1 MPSRL
6 GVARRNRSCTAIGD
20 GDAIDARVGWGLILK
35 RTFKETVDDNCLG
48 LSAQLAYYF
57 FLSLFPALLVVVTL
71 TSFLR
76 YRRYSTTSSG
86 GLPRSPPD
94 VLAIVTAQIQQI
106 TKGGNTGLL
115 TFGILGALWSSSS
128 AMSAIIDTL
137 NRAYGVKEARPWW
150 KTQVLAVFLT
160 IMLSVFMLV
169 SLTLVL
175 AGPEIAG
182 HLARRVGLGP
192 AFAWTWKIP
201 QWPIAFRFYIANFGN
216 FNKMYGSIGAVIVL
230 LLWFYLSGLVLL
242 FGAELNSEI
251 EHASPYGKA
260 EGENR
265 RAAALDVSFATHDA
279 RRNAPITRSISGG
292 IMGLLRDKYAYA
304 IQTAKDV
311 RMQGSADERDGKLLL
326 PWHGRHGSRSQQ
338 DLGRHQDGSRLAQR
352 YCWRHQVDWR
362 SDGSA
367 RRRALRKAPTP

>member
-1 MPSRL
+1 MAMPL
-6 GVARRNRSCTAIGD
+6 
-20 GDAIDARVGWGLILK
+20 DARVGWSTILR

-71 TSFLR
+71 TSFFPYHVLDNILQWFA
-76 YRRYSTTSSG
+76 TFT
-86 GLPRSPPD
+86 PPD
-94 VLAIVTAQIQQI
+94 VLTIVTAQIQQI
-106 TKGGNTGLL
+106 TQGGNTGLL

-150 KTQVLAVFLT
+150 TTQVLAIFLT
-160 IMLSVFMLV
+160 VILSVFMLV

-175 AGPEIAG
+175 AGPEIAE

-192 AFAWTWKIP
+192 AFAWTWTIL
-201 QWPIAFRFYIANFGN
+201 QWPIAFLLISEGFALVYYFAPDVEQRWPWILPGAHIATLLWLVISIAFRFYIANFGN

-260 EGENR
+260 EGEK
-265 RAAALDVSFATHDA
+265 
-279 RRNAPITRSISGG
+279 APG
-292 IMGLLRDKYAYA
+292 
-304 IQTAKDV
+304 
-311 RMQGSADERDGKLLL
+311 E
-326 PWHGRHGSRSQQ
+326 GRHWMFRSRHTT
-338 DLGRHQDGSRLAQR
+338 LGE
-352 YCWRHQVDWR
+352 
-362 SDGSA
+362 
-367 RRRALRKAPTP
+367 TPR